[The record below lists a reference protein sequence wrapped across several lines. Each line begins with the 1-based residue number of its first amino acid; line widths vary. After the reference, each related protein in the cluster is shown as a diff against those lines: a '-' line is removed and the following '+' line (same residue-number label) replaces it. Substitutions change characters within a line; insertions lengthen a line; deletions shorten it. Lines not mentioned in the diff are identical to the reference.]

1 VKEGGEEVRA
11 ADGGGGAGGAGVDL
25 DIEFG
30 VEVGSDCLVVK
41 GVLNMGVDK
50 QEVLYESMR

>member
-1 VKEGGEEVRA
+1 VNEGGEEVRA
-11 ADGGGGAGGAGVDL
+11 ADGGGGGGAGADW

-41 GVLNMGVDK
+41 GALNMGG
-50 QEVLYESMR
+50 